1 MGLTNPGWEHAGNGI
16 LEPMDRR
23 SELGDF
29 LRSRRARRQPED
41 LGLRPVGGRRRVP
54 GLRREELAQ
63 AAALSVD
70 YYVRLEQGRLRNP
83 SQEIVDAVATA
94 LGLDDSERRYL
105 HNLARPQRAA
115 AKPGAPQVRT
125 TLQTM
130 LDNTTVPAAIYTKR
144 GDVLAWNALSAAL
157 ITDFGALPPEERN
170 MPRLVFLNEDVA
182 SRFVQWEC
190 KARDLV
196 AQLRMESSRTPG
208 DERLATLIGELTMR
222 SPDFARLWATHPVRE
237 KIRGGHLYRHPIVGE
252 FYLRYEVFTAPDT
265 PEVSFVAQVAD
276 PGSPDEEALRLLAS
290 WTAETGRHERVN
302 AQLR

>member
-1 MGLTNPGWEHAGNGI
+1 
-16 LEPMDRR
+16 MDRR

-41 LGLRPVGGRRRVP
+41 LGLTPVGGRRRVP

-83 SQEIVDAVATA
+83 SAEVVDAVAAA
-94 LGLDDSERRYL
+94 LGLDSAERRYL

-115 AKPGAPQVRT
+115 QSPDRPAVPT
-125 TLQTM
+125 TIQT
-130 LDNTTVPAAIYTKR
+130 LIDNTNVPAVLFSKR
-144 GDVLAWNALSAAL
+144 GDILAWNALAAAL
-157 ITDFGALPPEERN
+157 LTDFGALPVEERN
-170 MPRLVFLNEDVA
+170 MPRLVFLNAEVA
-182 SRFVQWEC
+182 GRFVDWDA

-196 AQLRMESSRTPG
+196 SQLRMEASRSPN
-208 DERLATLIGELTMR
+208 DERLATLVGELSMR
-222 SPDFARLWATHPVRE
+222 SPEFARLWATHPVRE
-237 KIRGGHLYRHPIVGE
+237 KVRGGHRYRHPIVGE
-252 FYLRYEVFTAPDT
+252 FYLRFEAFSVPD
-265 PEVSFVAQVAD
+265 ESDLALVCQVAD

-290 WTAETGRHERVN
+290 WTAQPDRVN

>member
-1 MGLTNPGWEHAGNGI
+1 
-16 LEPMDRR
+16 MDRR

-41 LGLRPVGGRRRVP
+41 LGLTPVGGRRRVP

-83 SQEIVDAVATA
+83 SAEVVDAVATA
-94 LGLDDSERRYL
+94 LALDQSERRYL
-105 HNLARPQRAA
+105 HNLARPQRPTPAA
-115 AKPGAPQVRT
+115 GRPAVPTTIRT
-125 TLQTM
+125 L
-130 LDNTTVPAAIYTKR
+130 LDNTNVPAALYSKR
-144 GDVLAWNALSAAL
+144 TDVLAWNALTSAL
-157 ITDFGALPPEERN
+157 ITDFDALPPGERN
-170 MPRLVFLNEDVA
+170 MARLLFLNEDVA
-182 SRFVQWEC
+182 ARYVEWEC

-196 AQLRMESSRTPG
+196 SQLRMEASRSPN

-237 KIRGGHLYRHPIVGE
+237 KVRGGHRYRHPVVGE
-252 FYLRYEVFTAPDT
+252 FSLRYEVFSLPDE
-265 PEVSFVAQVAD
+265 PDLSYVVQVAA

-290 WTAETGRHERVN
+290 WTAQPNRVN

>member
-1 MGLTNPGWEHAGNGI
+1 
-16 LEPMDRR
+16 MDRR

-41 LGLRPVGGRRRVP
+41 LGLTPVGGRRRVP

-83 SQEIVDAVATA
+83 SEEVVDSVATA
-94 LGLDDSERRYL
+94 LALDEAERRYL
-105 HNLARPQRAA
+105 HNLARPRRAPA
-115 AKPGAPQVRT
+115 EPGAPTVRT
-125 TLQTM
+125 TLQTL
-130 LDNTTVPAAIYTKR
+130 LDNTQVPAAIYSKR
-144 GDVLAWNALSAAL
+144 GDILAWNPLAAAL
-157 ITDFGALPPEERN
+157 IIDFGALPPGERN
-170 MPRLVFLNEDVA
+170 MARLVFLNDEVA
-182 SRFVQWEC
+182 SRFVEWER

-196 AQLRMESSRTPG
+196 SQLRMASSRTPD
-208 DERLATLIGELTMR
+208 DERLATLVGELTMR

-237 KIRGGHLYRHPIVGE
+237 KIRGGHRYRHPVVGE
-252 FYLRYEVFTAPDT
+252 FYLRYEAFSPPDT
-265 PEVSFVAQVAD
+265 PDITFVAQVAD

-290 WTAETGRHERVN
+290 WTAQAGHHEQVK

>member
-1 MGLTNPGWEHAGNGI
+1 
-16 LEPMDRR
+16 MDRR

-41 LGLRPVGGRRRVP
+41 LGLTPVGGRRRVP

-105 HNLARPQRAA
+105 HNLARPRRDARPATRAV
-115 AKPGAPQVRT
+115 PT
-125 TLQTM
+125 TIQT
-130 LDNTTVPAAIYTKR
+130 LIDNAGVPAALYSKR
-144 GDVLAWNALSAAL
+144 GDVLAWNALAAAL
-157 ITDFGALPPEERN
+157 LIDFGELPPEERN
-170 MPRLVFLNEDVA
+170 MHRLVFLNEEVA
-182 SRFVQWEC
+182 GRFVQWEC

-196 AQLRMESSRTPG
+196 SQLRMEAGRNPN
-208 DERLATLIGELTMR
+208 DERLATLVGELSMR
-222 SPDFARLWATHPVRE
+222 SPEFARLWATHPVRE
-237 KIRGGHLYRHPIVGE
+237 KIRGGHLYRHPVVGE
-252 FYLRYEVFTAPDT
+252 FYLRYEAFSLPDAPDL
-265 PEVSFVAQVAD
+265 SFVCQVAD

-290 WTAETGRHERVN
+290 WTARPDRVN